1 MDKHITEVENIYSQ
15 MRGWRHDYHNH
26 IQKLKAHLHLSQYN
40 EIGEYLS
47 ELDKDL
53 TSVDTILKTGNVMA
67 DAILNSKLS
76 LAATKDIRI
85 NAKAIVPKTLPF
97 SEVDLCIIIGNLL
110 DNATEACQ
118 KLPLMERFI
127 RLYIA
132 VIKGQL
138 YISVSNSC
146 ADVKKSGKAFLSTK
160 EKDGGFGLL
169 RIDKIADKY
178 NGFINRQHEE
188 GVFVTEV
195 MLPLK

>member
-26 IQKLKAHLHLSQYN
+26 IQKIKAHMHLGQYT
-40 EIGEYLS
+40 EIGQYLN

-76 LAATKDIRI
+76 LAATKDIHI
-85 NAKAIVPKTLPF
+85 NAKALVPRVLPF
-97 SEVDLCIIIGNLL
+97 AEVDLCIIVGNLL
-110 DNATEACQ
+110 DNATEACL
-118 KLPLMERFI
+118 KLSQRERFI

-132 VIKGQL
+132 VLKGQL
-138 YISVSNSC
+138 YISVGNAC
-146 ADVKKSGKAFLSTK
+146 ADVKRSGKSFLSTK
-160 EKDGGFGLL
+160 AKSGGFGIV
-169 RIDKIADKY
+169 RIDKIVDKY
-178 NGFINRQHEE
+178 SGYINRQHED